1 MLNVLS
7 TKKIHQLLIK
17 MKRRNAIKGLALIPF
32 AGTVLRNQDVKANTQ
47 NAANASMM
55 ETFSPDSATSAFM
68 AETNIFRSIGVEP
81 VINCMGTFTIIG
93 GSLERPAV
101 REAMDAAAHNFVQ
114 YDELADGIGQRLADL
129 TGAEW
134 GMVSAGCAAGLKH
147 ITAACVTGGN
157 PEKLIR
163 IPDLTG
169 FDKNEVIIP
178 YFSRNA
184 YDHAIRN
191 IGVKII
197 SVKTPDELKKAINPR
212 TAMIYIRSTDTA
224 TFTGEPF
231 SLEVISGI
239 AKPHNVPVLVDSAAE
254 NLTLPPVHLKRGATI
269 VAYSGGK
276 AICGPQCAGLMLGDK
291 SILMSAWQASSPHH
305 GPGRDN
311 KVGREE
317 MIGMMA
323 AVEDWVKRDHD
334 ADWKKWLGW
343 LDTISKRLSPISGL
357 KLEVIERTL
366 LDNKTPVLKVSW
378 DSKKLNISGFELA
391 EELGRNKPRIA
402 VWAED
407 DSKGE
412 SFFNITTGQMQPG
425 EEKIVA
431 ERVHAIFS
439 KKRDTKQES
448 MMASSQNLN
457 GLWDLSVQFFSSVSQ
472 HSLNIVQDGNWLS
485 GTHQADFQSGSM
497 NGTIEGNQ
505 IRMQSSMR
513 IVGDDLSYQ
522 FSGVVNGDNM
532 SGDIHLG
539 EYRTAKFTA
548 KRNVQKAPRRKV
560 NIPAGPP
567 LAT

>member
-1 MLNVLS
+1 
-7 TKKIHQLLIK
+7 
-17 MKRRNAIKGLALIPF
+17 MKRRNVIKGLALLPM
-32 AGTVLRNQDVKANTQ
+32 AGSVFSNESVLANS
-47 NAANASMM
+47 AGVANSEMGTYANS
-55 ETFSPDSATSAFM
+55 FL
-68 AETNIFRSIGVEP
+68 AETNIFRRIGVEP

-93 GSLERPAV
+93 GSLERTAV
-101 REAMDAAAHNFVQ
+101 RKAMEEASHNFVQ
-114 YDELADGIGQRLADL
+114 YDELADAIGLRLADL

-169 FDKNEVIIP
+169 FDKSEVIIP
-178 YFSRNA
+178 GFSRNA

-197 SVKTPDELKKAINPR
+197 AVNTPEELKNAINPK

-231 SLEVISGI
+231 SLEVIASI
-239 AKPHNVPVLVDSAAE
+239 AKPKNIPILVDAAAE

-323 AVEDWVKRDHD
+323 AVEDWVQRDHD
-334 ADWKKWLGW
+334 ADWKKWLTW
-343 LDTISKRLSPISGL
+343 LDSIKKRLSPIAGL
-357 KLEVIERTL
+357 KTEIIERTL
-366 LDNKTPVLKVSW
+366 LDNKTPVLKVIW
-378 DSKKLNISGFELA
+378 NPKVFHLDGFEVA
-391 EELGRNKPRIA
+391 EILGRNKPRIA

-407 DSKGE
+407 ESDSE
-412 SFFNITTGQMQPG
+412 SFFNITSGQMQ
-425 EEKIVA
+425 ESEVNIVA
-431 ERVHAIFS
+431 DRVYAIFS
-439 KKRDTKQES
+439 EKHTPKAEG
-448 MMASSQNLN
+448 MIAPASKLD
-457 GLWDLSVQFFSSVSQ
+457 GLWDVKIQFFSSQSQ
-472 HSLNIVQDGNWLS
+472 HTFRIVQEGNWLS
-485 GTHQADFQSGSM
+485 GVHKADFQSGNLS
-497 NGTIEGNQ
+497 GTIEGNKVK
-505 IRMQSSMR
+505 IQSAMR
-513 IVGDDLSYQ
+513 VVGDELAFQ
-522 FSGVVNGDNM
+522 FSGILKDDKIG
-532 SGDIHLG
+532 GEIHLG

-548 KRNVQKAPRRKV
+548 TRNSQKTQRKRIM
-560 NIPAGPP
+560 IPGGPP

>member
-1 MLNVLS
+1 
-7 TKKIHQLLIK
+7 
-17 MKRRNAIKGLALIPF
+17 MKRRNALKGLALIPF
-32 AGTVLRNQDVKANTQ
+32 AGTILRNQSAQANTQ
-47 NAANASMM
+47 DAGNNAII
-55 ETFSPDSATSAFM
+55 EILEPDSAASTFM

-101 REAMDAAAHNFVQ
+101 RVAMEAASHNFVQ

-169 FDKNEVIIP
+169 FDRNEVIIP
-178 YFSRNA
+178 DFSRNA
-184 YDHAIRN
+184 YDHGIRN
-191 IGVKII
+191 IGVKIV
-197 SVKTPDELKKAINPR
+197 SVKTPDELEKAINLR
-212 TAMIYIRSTDTA
+212 TAMIYIRSTDTD
-224 TFTGEPF
+224 TFTGQPL
-231 SLEVISGI
+231 SLEVISQI
-239 AKPHNVPVLVDSAAE
+239 AKPHKVPVLVDAAAE

-378 DSKKLNISGFELA
+378 NPQKLSISGFEVA

-407 DSKGE
+407 ESEGE
-412 SFFNITTGQMQPG
+412 SFQYHHRTN
-425 EEKIVA
+425 
-431 ERVHAIFS
+431 
-439 KKRDTKQES
+439 
-448 MMASSQNLN
+448 AS
-457 GLWDLSVQFFSSVSQ
+457 
-472 HSLNIVQDGNWLS
+472 
-485 GTHQADFQSGSM
+485 
-497 NGTIEGNQ
+497 
-505 IRMQSSMR
+505 R
-513 IVGDDLSYQ
+513 
-522 FSGVVNGDNM
+522 
-532 SGDIHLG
+532 
-539 EYRTAKFTA
+539 
-548 KRNVQKAPRRKV
+548 RRK
-560 NIPAGPP
+560 NSCRKS
-567 LAT
+567 L

>member
-1 MLNVLS
+1 
-7 TKKIHQLLIK
+7 
-17 MKRRNAIKGLALIPF
+17 MKRRNVIKGLAMLPV
-32 AGTVLRNQDVKANTQ
+32 AGAVLPGQSVLGNSIGSSAMAT
-47 NAANASMM
+47 NAAETTAAS
-55 ETFSPDSATSAFM
+55 FL
-68 AETNIFRSIGVEP
+68 AETNIFRRIGVEP
-81 VINCMGTFTIIG
+81 VINCMGTYTIIG
-93 GSLERPAV
+93 GSIERPAV
-101 REAMDAAAHNFVQ
+101 REAMEAAAHNFVQ

-169 FDKNEVIIP
+169 FDKDEVIIP
-178 YFSRNA
+178 LYSRNA
-184 YDHAIRN
+184 YDHGIRN
-191 IGVKII
+191 IGVKIVHV
-197 SVKTPDELKKAINPR
+197 STPEELEKAINPK
-212 TAMIYIRSTDTA
+212 TAMIYLTA
-224 TFTGEPF
+224 GAASETGQPL
-231 SLEVISGI
+231 SLEVVSSY
-239 AKPHNVPVLVDSAAE
+239 AKPKNIPVLIDVAAQ
-254 NLTLPPVHLKRGATI
+254 NLTIPSVHLKRGATL

-323 AVEDWVKRDHD
+323 AVEDWVKRDH
-334 ADWKKWLGW
+334 AGDWKKWLGW
-343 LDTISKRLSPISGL
+343 LDTISKKILPIDGVKTEVYEPAGLS
-357 KLEVIERTL
+357 
-366 LDNKTPVLKVSW
+366 NKSPVLFVRW
-378 DSKKLNISGFELA
+378 DTNKLNINSFELT

-407 DSKGE
+407 PQNED
-412 SFFNITTGQMQPG
+412 SFFNITTGQMQAG

-431 ERVHAIFS
+431 ERVYAIFS
-439 KKRDTKQES
+439 KKRSPKPET
-448 MMASSQNLN
+448 MTAPAA
-457 GLWDLSVQFFSSVSQ
+457 DLSGKWDVSMQFFSSISQ
-472 HSLNIVQDGNWLS
+472 HTFNIAQDGNWLN
-485 GTHQADFQSGSM
+485 GTYQAEFQSG
-497 NGTIEGNQ
+497 NLTGTIEGDQ
-505 IRMQSSMR
+505 VKIQCSMR
-513 IVGDDLSYQ
+513 IVGDHLIYL
-522 FSGVVNGDNM
+522 FSGKLNADTM

-548 KRNVQKAPRRKV
+548 KRNTGKAPRRKV

>member
-1 MLNVLS
+1 
-7 TKKIHQLLIK
+7 
-17 MKRRNAIKGLALIPF
+17 MKRRSVIKGLALLPM
-32 AGTVLRNQDVKANTQ
+32 AGSVISSESVLANSSGQRAPETD
-47 NAANASMM
+47 ANAR
-55 ETFSPDSATSAFM
+55 FSM
-68 AETNIFRSIGVEP
+68 AETNIFRKIGVEP
-81 VINCMGTFTIIG
+81 IINCMGTFTIIG

-101 REAMDAAAHNFVQ
+101 RKAMEEASHNFVQ

-169 FDKNEVIIP
+169 FDKSEVIIP
-178 YFSRNA
+178 GFSRNA
-184 YDHAIRN
+184 YDHGIRN
-191 IGVKII
+191 IGVKIV
-197 SVKTPDELKKAINPR
+197 SVNTPEDLEKAINPK
-212 TAMIYIRSTDTA
+212 TAMIYIRSTDSA

-231 SLEVISGI
+231 SLEVIAGI
-239 AKPHNVPVLVDSAAE
+239 AKPRNIPVLVDAAAE

-291 SILMSAWQASSPHH
+291 SILMSAWQASAPHH

-334 ADWKKWLGW
+334 ADWKKWLTW
-343 LDTISKRLSPISGL
+343 LDVIKKRLSPIAGL
-357 KLEVIERTL
+357 KTEIIERKL

-378 DSKKLNISGFELA
+378 DPKVMHINGFELA
-391 EELGRNKPRIA
+391 EKLGRNKPRIA

-407 DSKGE
+407 ESVNE
-412 SFFNITTGQMQPG
+412 SFFNITSGQMQEG

-431 ERVHAIFS
+431 ERVYAIFS
-439 KKRDTKQES
+439 EKPERKAEN
-448 MMASSQNLN
+448 MIAPASNL
-457 GLWDLSVQFFSSVSQ
+457 GGSWDVKIQFFSSESQ
-472 HSLNIVQDGNWLS
+472 HAFRIIQDGNWLS
-485 GTHQADFQSGSM
+485 GVHQADFQSGNMS
-497 NGTIEGNQ
+497 GTIEGNQ
-505 IRMQSSMR
+505 VKLQSTMSV
-513 IVGDDLSYQ
+513 VGDELGFQ
-522 FSGVVNGDNM
+522 FSGILKDDQI
-532 SGDIHLG
+532 SGEIHLG
-539 EYRTAKFTA
+539 EYRTAKFIATRSSQKTQR
-548 KRNVQKAPRRKV
+548 KRVM
-560 NIPAGPP
+560 IPAGPP